1 MNYKVFI
8 TEYAQRHFIKSF
20 KKKYKNIWNETFFA
34 INNVLSRIDSLI
46 QTSKAEKIH
55 ICDNWYIAKCEFKI
69 VWSNESP
76 KTSGNRIIV
85 YVDNKEMSVYILLLY
100 TKTDVMWGNETA
112 WREKQVKE
120 NFKDIVNLFKF

>member
-20 KKKYKNIWNETFFA
+20 KKKYKNIWDETFFA
-34 INNVLSRIDSLI
+34 INNILSRIDSLI